1 MVAGLSP
8 YGRENVVRAHALSP
22 IAAMAVRTRASVRL
36 RLRMEISVF
45 IRSVKFAI
53 SVEVKRDYHV

>member
-8 YGRENVVRAHALSP
+8 YGSENVVRAHAPNP

-36 RLRMEISVF
+36 RLRIDISIF
-45 IRSVKFAI
+45 IRSVEFAI
-53 SVEVKRDYHV
+53 SVEME